1 MLRVVLLTFFS
12 MQLSRATPPV
22 IVIDPG
28 HGGSDHGAAYHINE
42 KTILE
47 KDITLE
53 LSQALSQVL
62 EKMGYTVVLTRTTD
76 QEMPLTE
83 RTVIA
88 NKLKAK
94 LFISV
99 HINTSTNYRDGA
111 QKPEGIETFILNH
124 STPASSKRLADLENA
139 VLKGS
144 VAEQPKNE
152 VGLIIKDLLLDSN
165 RMESKKLACLI
176 QMGLVKATSPTPQDK
191 QKRNRG
197 VKEGLFYILLGA
209 DMPSVLVEA
218 GFFGH
223 PKDQFWLRSP
233 QGRASWIQALALAV
247 DSYFKIQNT
256 TKIRQLLNSCQ
267 KH

>member
-1 MLRVVLLTFFS
+1 MLLWVLLIFFGFNS
-12 MQLSRATPPV
+12 SHAAPPV

-28 HGGSDHGAAYHINE
+28 HGGSDKGAVFHIQNQ
-42 KTILE
+42 TVLE
-47 KDITLE
+47 KELTLD
-53 LSQALSQVL
+53 LSKSLAQVL

-76 QEMPLTE
+76 QEIALPE

-99 HINTSTNYRDGA
+99 HINTSTTYGDAAR
-111 QKPEGIETFILNH
+111 PEGIETFILNH

-165 RMESKKLACLI
+165 RVESKKLACLI
-176 QMGLVKATSPTPQDK
+176 QKGLVQATSPTPQDR

-218 GFFGH
+218 GFLGH
-223 PKDQFWLRSP
+223 PKDQYWLRDP
-233 QGRASWIQALALAV
+233 AGRQAWIQAFSHAV
-247 DSYFKIQNT
+247 DSYFKLKNPAKT
-256 TKIRQLLNSCQ
+256 RQLLNSCQ